1 MAGLFFC
8 LASAE
13 GAGLLFC
20 PAAIQPNT
28 SVYGAFFAVNAVNS
42 ARRKNSFQGFTW
54 AFHEICYIL
63 PSQIT
68 DRQKRI

>member
-1 MAGLFFC
+1 M
-8 LASAE
+8 
-13 GAGLLFC
+13 AGLLFC
-20 PAAIQPNT
+20 HAKIQPHT
-28 SVYGAFFAVNAVNS
+28 SVYSVFCAVNAVISPKPQNGV
-42 ARRKNSFQGFTW
+42 QGFTG

>member
-1 MAGLFFC
+1 MAGLFFF

-13 GAGLLFC
+13 DAGLLFC
-20 PAAIQPNT
+20 PAAMQPNT
-28 SVYGAFFAVNAVNS
+28 SVYSGFYHVHAVIPPTPQNGV
-42 ARRKNSFQGFTW
+42 QGFTG
-54 AFHEICYIL
+54 AFNEICYIL

>member
-8 LASAE
+8 LASANS
-13 GAGLLFC
+13 AGLLFYSV
-20 PAAIQPNT
+20 AIHPHT
-28 SVYGAFFAVNAVNS
+28 SVYSAFCAIHAVIPPTPQNS
-42 ARRKNSFQGFTW
+42 AQGFTG